1 MRSLARSLLLYSL
14 LLYSLLLCSLLAGGA
29 ATARAAELVM
39 FERDDCPICLRWN
52 REIAPVYPKTAEAR
66 QAPLRRVSIGADAGV
81 ALREPVR
88 YTPTFVL
95 AEDGQERGRITGYHN
110 DESFWGLL
118 DMMLAG
124 APTQ

>member
-1 MRSLARSLLLYSL
+1 MRNLVRSLLLRA
-14 LLYSLLLCSLLAGGA
+14 LLLCTLLAGG

-39 FERDDCPICLRWN
+39 FERGDCPVCLRWN
-52 REIAPVYPKTAEAR
+52 REVAPVYPKTAEAR
-66 QAPLRRVSIGADAGV
+66 QAPLRRVTLGADAGV

-95 AEDGQERGRITGYHN
+95 VEAGQERGRITGYRD